1 MVLPDIYS
9 RRIKQERRAISPDV
23 YQYDSIPSK
32 LKVQIV
38 RVFQDLMGIPVS
50 DGSVVS
56 ETAWRSFHNFF
67 CREKGF
73 FKLEGRSLYSACI
86 DYFLSDI
93 ETEDALD
100 WIEIAI
106 LVAAWTH
113 ETYDEYDRRTE
124 GITTKI
130 DDGAEELNARF
141 LDHDTGYQIANG
153 KIIRIDRHFVHSE
166 IVKPALIFLQEQDF
180 QAANKEFMLAHK
192 HYREQNYKD
201 SVVAAHRA
209 FESTLKA
216 ICAGLTIPFSGGD
229 RASELIKSVRGG
241 GLFPSYLSAGFDT
254 FIALLKTGLPEVR
267 NNAGGHGD
275 APGTPDVPPYIAAHA
290 IHLTASNIVMLVE
303 AYKVKIRKR

>member
-216 ICAGLTIPFSGGD
+216 ICAGLTIPFSGGTAPANSLSLFAAAD
-229 RASELIKSVRGG
+229 SSRVIFPPALTPSSRSSRRDYLRFVTTQVVMATHRERRTCPLISQHT
-241 GLFPSYLSAGFDT
+241 PST
-254 FIALLKTGLPEVR
+254 
-267 NNAGGHGD
+267 
-275 APGTPDVPPYIAAHA
+275 
-290 IHLTASNIVMLVE
+290 
-303 AYKVKIRKR
+303 